1 MRKLLRADFSRLF
14 RDKVFLASCAL
25 MFFAGG
31 GIPVIHFFDN
41 IFIVT
46 FSNYPTYT
54 THINHLILS
63 YNNYLP

>member
-31 GIPVIHFFDN
+31 GIPVIHF
-41 IFIVT
+41 
-46 FSNYPTYT
+46 
-54 THINHLILS
+54 LII
-63 YNNYLP
+63 